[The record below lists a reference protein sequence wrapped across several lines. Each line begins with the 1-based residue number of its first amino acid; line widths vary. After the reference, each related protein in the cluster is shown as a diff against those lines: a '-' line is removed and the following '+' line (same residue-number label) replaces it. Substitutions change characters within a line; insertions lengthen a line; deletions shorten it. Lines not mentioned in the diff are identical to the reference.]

1 MLNSTSYMLIKE
13 ILSDCILLREFTCK
27 VRGISLNEITWTD
40 LKYENRNKTGSFED
54 LCRTLFLRSNKRVVT
69 IISIII
75 VKIA

>member
-40 LKYENRNKTGSFED
+40 LKYKTGSFED
-54 LCRTLFLRSNKRVVT
+54 LCRTLFLRSNKIVVT

-75 VKIA
+75 VKLA